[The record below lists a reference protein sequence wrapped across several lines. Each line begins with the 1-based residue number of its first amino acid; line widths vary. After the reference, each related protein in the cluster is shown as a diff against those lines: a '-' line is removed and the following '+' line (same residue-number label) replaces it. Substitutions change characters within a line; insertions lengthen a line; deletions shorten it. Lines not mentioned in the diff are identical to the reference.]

1 MSGYSFSY
9 KIYKKYIVDILEH
22 YEETDYT
29 RVFIYR
35 KNVIGRDLIEIMDF
49 PTHTEKS
56 VILDAASKFINEL
69 EKLIS
74 PARFSQKFSKKRRG
88 TSSKTPEKT
97 SEKSIEDL

>member
-1 MSGYSFSY
+1 MSGYTFSY

-35 KNVIGRDLIEIMDF
+35 KNPIGRDLLEIMDF

-56 VILDAASKFINEL
+56 VILDDASAFINEL

-74 PARFSQKFSKKRRG
+74 PAKFSQKLSRKKKKG
-88 TSSKTPEKT
+88 TLDKT
-97 SEKSIEDL
+97 SEKTIEKDLP

>member
-9 KIYKKYIVDILEH
+9 KIYKKYIVDIFEH

-35 KNVIGRDLIEIMDF
+35 KNSVGKDLIEIMDF

-56 VILDAASKFINEL
+56 VILDDAAVFINEL

-74 PARFSQKFSKKRRG
+74 PARFSQNKNKKKR
-88 TSSKTPEKT
+88 TFLKKTPEKT
-97 SEKSIEDL
+97 IEDL

>member
-29 RVFIYR
+29 RVFIFR

-56 VILDAASKFINEL
+56 VILDAASEFINEL
-69 EKLIS
+69 EKLVS
-74 PARFSQKFSKKRRG
+74 PARFSQKIPKKKKG
-88 TSSKTPEKT
+88 ILNKNSEKT

>member
-35 KNVIGRDLIEIMDF
+35 KNVVGRDLIEIMDF
-49 PTHTEKS
+49 PTHTEKA
-56 VILDAASKFINEL
+56 VILDAASKFINDL

-74 PARFSQKFSKKRRG
+74 PARFSQKRSKKKKG
-88 TSSKTPEKT
+88 LLNKSSEKT
-97 SEKSIEDL
+97 IEDL